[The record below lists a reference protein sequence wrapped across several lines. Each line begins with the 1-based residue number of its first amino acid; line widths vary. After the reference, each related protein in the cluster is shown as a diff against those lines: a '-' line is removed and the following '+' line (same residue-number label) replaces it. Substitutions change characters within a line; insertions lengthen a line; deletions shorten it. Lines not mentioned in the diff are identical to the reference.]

1 MISANDM
8 AVKVL
13 RIKREYKLDITE
25 DDIVKAVNDYLN
37 TELSFID
44 ERNIKEIDIF
54 DYSFKGILKELVPSD
69 MVEEI
74 ISNEKDKKNYYVQKE
89 IADEIKLLR
98 QSINE
103 NAFIQRGRW
112 GVKTPFF
119 VTDIQYV

>member
-13 RIKREYKLDITE
+13 RVKREYKLDITE
-25 DDIVKAVNDYLN
+25 DDIVKAVNNYLN
-37 TELSFID
+37 TKLSFID
-44 ERNIKEIDIF
+44 ERNVKEIDIF
-54 DYSFKGILKELVPSD
+54 DYSFKGILKELIPSD

-74 ISNEKDKKNYYVQKE
+74 LLNEKDKKNYYVQKE

-103 NAFIQRGRW
+103 NAFIQRGR
-112 GVKTPFF
+112 
-119 VTDIQYV
+119 

>member
-13 RIKREYKLDITE
+13 RVKKEYKLDITE
-25 DDIVKAVNDYLN
+25 DDVVKAVNNYFN

-44 ERNIKEIDIF
+44 ERNIQEIDIF
-54 DYSFKGILKELVPSD
+54 NYSFKGILKELIPSD

-74 ISNEKDKKNYYVQKE
+74 LSNEKDKKNYYVQKE

-103 NAFIQRGRW
+103 NAFIQRGR
-112 GVKTPFF
+112 
-119 VTDIQYV
+119 